1 MSDPIVTLT
10 TDFGVASPYA
20 AVMKGVVLSINPRA
34 RLVDLTHQIP
44 PQDIPHTAFFLAT
57 AVPYFPPGTIH
68 LVVVDPGVGT
78 DRALL
83 CVEIGGQVIVAPD
96 NGCWTSLEK
105 SLGAPL
111 VHRITEPRFHRESVS
126 ATFHGRDILAPAAGH
141 LSLGVR
147 PEQLGYVVSTWVRWE
162 PPEPRP
168 GCNQIAGEILFV
180 DEFGNLIT
188 NISAGELKQPPDILV
203 VGEQTLR
210 DSFRW
215 VRTYGEAP
223 PGTLVALIGSNGHME
238 IAVVQGSAAARLKA
252 GVGTSVVIGWER

>member
-44 PQDIPHTAFFLAT
+44 PQDIPHTAFFLAS

-83 CVEIGGQVIVAPD
+83 CIEVGGHIILAPD

-105 SLGAPL
+105 NLGAPL
-111 VHRITEPRFHRESVS
+111 VHRITEPRFRRNSVS
-126 ATFHGRDILAPAAGH
+126 ATFHGRDILAPAAAH

-147 PEQLGYVVSTWVRWE
+147 PEQLGSVVSTWVRLE
-162 PPEPRP
+162 TPEPRP

-188 NISAGELKQPPDILV
+188 NIPADRLRQPPDIILV
-203 VGEQTLR
+203 GKQTLR
-210 DSFRW
+210 HGFRW
-215 VRTYGEAP
+215 VRTYGEAAT
-223 PGTLVALIGSNGHME
+223 GSLVALIGSMDRLE
-238 IAVVQGSAAARLKA
+238 IAVVHGSAATRLTA
-252 GVGTSVVIGWER
+252 GVGTSVIIGWEQ